1 LRPVAVPL
9 MPNLDRAILT
19 RCYRSRTALTRCAN
33 SVPVLFKYPIRS
45 PRTGVCHG
53 PLSRIPRPHDRPPLP
68 SQCQIWAMPARCR
81 GALARPWHVRPH
93 PRATAPTSAHS
104 TRARARKCARAHDAR
119 PPGAHTR
126 GEMAFRYS
134 AFLGEPRFLGL
145 RRRNFERNKIQH
157 RFSDNFVIFNLR
169 LIKLVLQLTY

>member
-1 LRPVAVPL
+1 

-45 PRTGVCHG
+45 PWAGVCHG

-68 SQCQIWAMPARCR
+68 LPMPNLGHASTVPRC
-81 GALARPWHVRPH
+81 ACTPVA
-93 PRATAPTSAHS
+93 RATAPTSAHS
-104 TRARARKCARAHDAR
+104 TRARARKCARACKCARAHDAR

>member
-1 LRPVAVPL
+1 

-68 SQCQIWAMPARCR
+68 LPMPNLGHASTVPRC
-81 GALARPWHVRPH
+81 ACTPVA
-93 PRATAPTSAHS
+93 RATAPTCDRTHVRPRPRPRIAHAPAHM
-104 TRARARKCARAHDAR
+104 TRAR

-169 LIKLVLQLTY
+169 LIKLVLQLA